1 MFVLV
6 HGSIFEASGVMFDT
20 SLWIGYLGG
29 APNRSCGYMMGTT
42 SWLVLYSYG
51 YISSIFEASG
61 IEFDTS
67 LWIVLEYLSARPNNV
82 VTNRVIWAVMGIT
95 PWFILYSCGYT
106 FSLSLGKYCN
116 IYIMALLNCLLGVR
130 ILYGISY

>member
-6 HGSIFEASGVMFDT
+6 HGSIFEASGVMLDT

-29 APNRSCGYMMGTT
+29 ALNRSCGYMMGTT

-67 LWIVLEYLSARPNNV
+67 LWIVLEYLSARPNNLCGYKSSYL
-82 VTNRVIWAVMGIT
+82 GIT

-116 IYIMALLNCLLGVR
+116 IYIMALLNCLLGAR

>member
-67 LWIVLEYLSARPNNV
+67 LHLWIVLEYLSARPNN
-82 VTNRVIWAVMGIT
+82 
-95 PWFILYSCGYT
+95 LCGYK
-106 FSLSLGKYCN
+106 SSYLGCDGHNSMVYF
-116 IYIMALLNCLLGVR
+116 V
-130 ILYGISY
+130 

>member
-67 LWIVLEYLSARPNNV
+67 LHVWIVLEYLSARPNN
-82 VTNRVIWAVMGIT
+82 
-95 PWFILYSCGYT
+95 LCGYK
-106 FSLSLGKYCN
+106 SSYLGCDGHNSMVYSAQLWLH
-116 IYIMALLNCLLGVR
+116 I
-130 ILYGISY
+130 